1 MRQLLALDPDS
12 GAILRYS
19 LDMGSSE
26 ARSAEGRLIQLTEY
40 DWSSMFSVAET
51 TGDIIV
57 TGKDMELL
65 HCIQP
70 VFSFLPSTH
79 RQRQLWHAIITFF
92 VCCYLLNNA
101 RSVFCSDH

>member
-51 TGDIIV
+51 TGVISV
-57 TGKDMELL
+57 TGKDME
-65 HCIQP
+65 P
-70 VFSFLPSTH
+70 VFVPVKPTQSKTAVACIHYFL
-79 RQRQLWHAIITFF
+79 
-92 VCCYLLNNA
+92 CLLLL
-101 RSVFCSDH
+101 FKL